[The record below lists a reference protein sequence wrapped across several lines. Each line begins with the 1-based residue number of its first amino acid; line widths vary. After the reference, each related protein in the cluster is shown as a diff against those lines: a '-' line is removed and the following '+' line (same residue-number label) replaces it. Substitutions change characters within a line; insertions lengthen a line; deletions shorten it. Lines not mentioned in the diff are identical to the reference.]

1 VVCGEELGFVSE
13 KADTFH
19 IKLFYLCK
27 NSVLSQCF
35 NCLLLSSSKRITGRG
50 GGGGGGGG
58 GGDTGGGGQ
67 SGGGEGGE
75 SGGDSFNTDFTLL
88 HKFPQ

>member
-1 VVCGEELGFVSE
+1 MVCGEELGVVSE

-35 NCLLLSSSKRITGRG
+35 NCLLLSSSKRVTGRG
-50 GGGGGGGG
+50 GGGV
-58 GGDTGGGGQ
+58 DTGGGRGQ
-67 SGGGEGGE
+67 RGGGEGGE

>member
-1 VVCGEELGFVSE
+1 VVCGEELGVVSE

-35 NCLLLSSSKRITGRG
+35 NCLLLSSSKRVTGRG
-50 GGGGGGGG
+50 GGGE
-58 GGDTGGGGQ
+58 GDTGGGRGQ